1 MEQPSPAK
9 QRLHLNLFLD
19 TLDLKS
25 LNPPTEIM
33 STKNSF
39 TSEFGFTGNVKN
51 QKDATSEYSVVP
63 SLKTHGVVSTN
74 LLRKTLKNPTPSST
88 SFEKILLSYSVPKY
102 LNSIL
107 TTFFS
112 DLPPPDTRPA
122 HSHHSTPRHPPTSHP
137 DPPFTSV
144 ELRIACSTLKPRKAP
159 GPDHIPAWKMG
170 RLALVPI
177 ILLSAFGKIF
187 ESFLCHRLSHFLG
200 NKNLLHPLQF
210 GFRRGKSPT
219 IQPKISKSI
228 TSHQCCLMINLDI
241 KSAFDHLWHPLYSPD
256 FLTHISLPLLYPNTP
271 LSSIP
276 GSKIGPILWNIFFDP
291 ILSLPFPP
299 GVHSQAFA
307 DDLQLII
314 YGDSNYL
321 THNAQISINLIIEWC
336 LDNKLTLSPNKS
348 SILQIFCNEPTVHIQ
363 NSRIPCVEDI
373 TILGVNF
380 NSRFFFSP
388 HLNKY
393 ATKYSISSPDY
404 AHVQITTTPT
414 LTYAAPILAEAAG
427 TIAGKSCLRSAQRKF
442 CINAI
447 HGFRTV
453 PTFTSFALLQVLPID
468 LKLKL
473 LSSLFKPSPSLP
485 FKTEDLPHPYSY
497 PQPHLLLDLSHIP
510 IPEYPPDIL
519 PSLPSTTCL
528 ESSISL
534 SKHCTVFQAVRFA
547 LLTVLEDI
555 RTLDTNLS
563 IGIFSDCLSL
573 LCTLSKHRFFH
584 PIVYKCQIL
593 LHDLLPTRNITLH
606 WVKGHSGIYG
616 NCRKHYPKIQTG
628 IKQWKTWD
636 DKFTRSNLT
645 ILRNLGITPLSLKNT
660 HKHIIPDSAIT
671 TGFNTGHTW
680 IGAFG
685 HTKSKHDRS
694 SCRHC
699 DGSPET
705 TEHIHLEC
713 PSLDNH
719 RSTLFSNCIRFIG
732 NIPNTVEEL
741 FSNKIIW
748 SAGLTFAHGCERFS
762 PSNKPPQIN
771 SEANTS
777 ETEDSDTQTSYEP
790 SL

>member
-1 MEQPSPAK
+1 
-9 QRLHLNLFLD
+9 
-19 TLDLKS
+19 
-25 LNPPTEIM
+25 
-33 STKNSF
+33 
-39 TSEFGFTGNVKN
+39 
-51 QKDATSEYSVVP
+51 
-63 SLKTHGVVSTN
+63 
-74 LLRKTLKNPTPSST
+74 
-88 SFEKILLSYSVPKY
+88 
-102 LNSIL
+102 
-107 TTFFS
+107 
-112 DLPPPDTRPA
+112 
-122 HSHHSTPRHPPTSHP
+122 
-137 DPPFTSV
+137 
-144 ELRIACSTLKPRKAP
+144 
-159 GPDHIPAWKMG
+159 
-170 RLALVPI
+170 
-177 ILLSAFGKIF
+177 
-187 ESFLCHRLSHFLG
+187 
-200 NKNLLHPLQF
+200 
-210 GFRRGKSPT
+210 
-219 IQPKISKSI
+219 
-228 TSHQCCLMINLDI
+228 MINLDI
-241 KSAFDHLWHPLYSPD
+241 KSAFDHLWHPALLSRLSDTHLSPS
-256 FLTHISLPLLYPNTP
+256 HISKYTSFLNTRLVTLEYRGYSCTISP
-271 LSSIP
+271 KRGCAQ
-276 GSKIGPILWNIFFDP
+276 GSKSGPILWNIFFDP

-299 GVHSQAFA
+299 GVHVQAFA

-314 YGDSNYL
+314 YGDPNYL

-348 SILQIFCNEPTVHIQ
+348 SILQIFCNEPTIHIQ
-363 NSRIPCVEDI
+363 NSRTPCVEDI

-380 NSRFFFSP
+380 NSRFSFSP
-388 HLNKY
+388 HLNIY

-404 AHVQITTTPT
+404 AHLQIATTPT
-414 LTYAAPILAEAAG
+414 LTYAAPILAEAAD
-427 TIAGKSCLRSAQRKF
+427 TIAGKSRLRSAQRKF

-453 PTFTSFALLQVLPID
+453 PTFTYFALLRVLPID
-468 LKLKL
+468 LNLKL
-473 LSSLFKPSPSLP
+473 LSSLLKPSPSLP

-510 IPEYPPDIL
+510 IPEYPPDMSYYTDGSKTSSGVCSGIFRL
-519 PSLPSTTCL
+519 PSLPSTTRL

-616 NCRKHYPKIQTG
+616 NCRVDALAKIGAADRSTTPKYKLASNSTTLTFLLSR
-628 IKQWKTWD
+628 QWKTWD

-645 ILRNLGITPLSLKNT
+645 ILRNFGITPLSLKNT
-660 HKHIIPDSAIT
+660 HKRIIPDSAIT

-748 SAGLTFAHGCERFS
+748 SAGLTFVHGCERFS
-762 PSNKPPQIN
+762 PSNKPPQIT

-777 ETEDSDTQTSYEP
+777 ETESSDTQTSYEP